1 MLFELSRVK
10 LYTKLLEGKLQ
21 LVRVSERFE
30 LSSVRVTD
38 GKITVNVRTK
48 STGSRFWFALA
59 QGSSYREFELS
70 GFDCIICI

>member
-30 LSSVRVTD
+30 LSSVRVTE
-38 GKITVNVRTK
+38 GKITVNVWTK
-48 STGSRFWFALA
+48 STGSRFWFELTR
-59 QGSSYREFELS
+59 GSSYREFEL
-70 GFDCIICI
+70 